1 MSSIRALLARR
12 GVYALLLC
20 MLVLGLGASAQPPAD
35 EPAAGAAAE
44 APAWSFDDE
53 EEEAAPTLLQL
64 AREQA
69 LDIALFVAFA
79 ALVMVSF
86 LRKSVALKYVT
97 LVAAVIYMGIYKS
110 QLISIV
116 NVFGV
121 LGGGVS
127 AASIGLP
134 GGEPATAAAIGGA
147 LKSSLPPFAYSLA
160 WYTFAVFAVVTTIVW
175 GRVYCGRVCAFGALT
190 QLMDA
195 VFPKR
200 FQLEIPA
207 KLEARASYVK
217 YGILLGAIALY
228 FATKEIAFYR
238 YIEPFWL
245 FTFDAT
251 PVLWVMVGVL
261 LVASLFVRNLYCRFL
276 CPLGAA
282 LGLISKATTVLPIKR
297 WSECSQ
303 CALCEKTCEWGAI
316 RKRQILKTECVR
328 CDDCEILYD
337 DKARCPHW
345 LLELKR
351 KTRDTVVGKVTA

>member
-1 MSSIRALLARR
+1 VNTLR
-12 GVYALLLC
+12 ALLLC
-20 MLVLGLGASAQPPAD
+20 TLLLGVTASAQAPPEEPPAD
-35 EPAAGAAAE
+35 EAAAPAAWNFE
-44 APAWSFDDE
+44 DEDD
-53 EEEAAPTLLQL
+53 EAAPTLLEL
-64 AREQA
+64 ARDQA
-69 LDIALFVAFA
+69 LDIALLVAFA
-79 ALVMVSF
+79 TLVMVSF

-97 LVAAVIYMGIYKS
+97 LVFAVVYMGRMKAYMLS
-110 QLISIV
+110 VV

-147 LKSSLPPFAYSLA
+147 LASSLPPFAFSLA
-160 WYTFAVFAVVTTIVW
+160 WYAFAAFAVVTTIIW

-195 VFPKR
+195 VVPKR
-200 FQLEIPA
+200 FQIEIPA
-207 KLEARASYVK
+207 KLEARASYIK
-217 YGILLGAIALY
+217 YGILFVAIGVY
-228 FATKEIAFYR
+228 FVTREISFYR

-337 DKARCPHW
+337 DKERCPHW

-351 KTRDTVVGKVTA
+351 KTRAAVVGKVTA